1 MYKARV
7 FTRKMYFYMCTIT
20 CVFTDK
26 SLPTDLS
33 LSQLIQ
39 VLQQQGLPQGQS
51 VLEFGVKVSSKSKDT
66 IPGNETWNF
75 IQNFCEPNAIE
86 P

>member
-1 MYKARV
+1 MRV
-7 FTRKMYFYMCTIT
+7 T
-20 CVFTDK
+20 CNLFVDK

-51 VLEFGVKVSSKSKDT
+51 VLEFGVKVSSKSKDN
-66 IPGNETWNF
+66 IPGKYYSKSWF
-75 IQNFCEPNAIE
+75 QIDQI
-86 P
+86 